1 MLADHAALA
10 TCTDIETLVEVAP
23 KFEHVIVLTTA

>member
-1 MLADHAALA
+1 MLAAQAVLA
-10 TCTDIETLVEVAP
+10 TCTDIETLVAVGP